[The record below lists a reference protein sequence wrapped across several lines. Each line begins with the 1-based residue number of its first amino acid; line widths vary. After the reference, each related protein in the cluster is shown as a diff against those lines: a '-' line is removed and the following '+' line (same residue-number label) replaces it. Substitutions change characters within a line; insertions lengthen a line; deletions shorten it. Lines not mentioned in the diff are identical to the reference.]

1 MEGFEMDYQKAM
13 ECGASL
19 EELLAMAEKE
29 GE

>member
-1 MEGFEMDYQKAM
+1 MEGFEMSFEKAM

-19 EELLAMAEKE
+19 AELLAMAEKE